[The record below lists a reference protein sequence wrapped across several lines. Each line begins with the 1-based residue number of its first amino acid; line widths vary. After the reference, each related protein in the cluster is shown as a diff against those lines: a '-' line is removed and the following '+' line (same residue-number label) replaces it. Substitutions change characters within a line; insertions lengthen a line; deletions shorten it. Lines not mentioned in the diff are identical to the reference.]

1 MKKLE
6 MYYQCW
12 LEVTKQPRYRDKW
25 LTDESYF
32 RAVKAQFPTLDSL
45 DFDRAKLN
53 RAISTYGGTS
63 LDDFTQ
69 SNGTGRFRR
78 QARGN
83 DPYDNSKR
91 IIWGYY
97 VTAPGGL
104 VQCPPSGEKSFLSL
118 LQDATLGDHYSVA
131 RGVPEIVDLSSEIA
145 EHSSVKRKAD
155 DAKLAAE
162 EAKKPRHGCD
172 SASVVSY
179 WESPEAK
186 KLFLG
191 SVNDERNVVE
201 LLEEE
206 RVERLQQVNRTVD
219 GWKDIVDKHGIDNL
233 CSDYDIFIIRQRC
246 SILCLAYI
254 YALEEMNSARW
265 MDDCCTQAI
274 IDSSKMG
281 IEAATHKQAV
291 AGWNILLR
299 SNNELFPLP
308 NPRIHKE
315 KNPLPELLEY
325 FQDEIMYPW
334 VEYCIQ
340 NLADL
345 TVELARNELVTKII
359 PNASAGI
366 DNENANEKQ
375 IQESLLEDYLECP
388 ISISTTWRWLR
399 RLGFSYDTRKKSFFV
414 DGHERQ
420 DVVSRRNE
428 FCVDYLSKLEPK
440 THRWIQVTK
449 ETVETWLAE
458 KKMSDD
464 DTRGY
469 HYTST
474 DNVEMVEYHV
484 DDCDL
489 LFDLAEDMG
498 FGAFGGNLSV
508 RKPPDAKPLMIFG
521 QDESVFNQFLLSNQ
535 QWVGPQGQRP
545 LLPKTDGISF
555 MVSALQSRETGF
567 GVHISE
573 IQFDEINE
581 ARRGRNYVDVD
592 AAIAIHGQA
601 TKKDLKHSPFVVYF
615 ELGANNEGYWTY
627 NHMAIQ
633 FEDCV
638 DCLKV
643 IYPHFDFAFLFDH
656 SQGHAKKLTNG
667 LDAYN
672 MNKSYGGAQPKMRE
686 SVIKAE
692 DGYLGMQEPRTI
704 NVGDTQTF
712 TFQPGDDGP
721 FWMTEEERE
730 LNRHDRVLAAPPGNP
745 PK

>member
-1 MKKLE
+1 M
-6 MYYQCW
+6 Q
-12 LEVTKQPRYRDKW
+12 R
-25 LTDESYF
+25 
-32 RAVKAQFPTLDSL
+32 
-45 DFDRAKLN
+45 
-53 RAISTYGGTS
+53 
-63 LDDFTQ
+63 
-69 SNGTGRFRR
+69 
-78 QARGN
+78 
-83 DPYDNSKR
+83 
-91 IIWGYY
+91 
-97 VTAPGGL
+97 
-104 VQCPPSGEKSFLSL
+104 PPSGEKSFLSL

-131 RGVPEIVDLSSEIA
+131 RGVPEIVDLSSKIA

-155 DAKLAAE
+155 DVKLAAE

-191 SVNDERNVVE
+191 SVNDERNVVK
-201 LLEEE
+201 LLEE
-206 RVERLQQVNRTVD
+206 RVEQLQQVNRTVD

-299 SNNELFPLP
+299 SNNERFPLP

-345 TVELARNELVTKII
+345 TVELAQNELITKII
-359 PNASAGI
+359 PNASASI
-366 DNENANEKQ
+366 DDENENDKQ
-375 IQESLLEDYLECP
+375 IQDSLLQVYLECP

-414 DGHERQ
+414 DGHERPN
-420 DVVSRRNE
+420 VVFRRNE
-428 FCVDYLSKLEPK
+428 FCLLYLSKLEPK
-440 THRWIQVTK
+440 THQWIQ
-449 ETVETWLAE
+449 
-458 KKMSDD
+458 
-464 DTRGY
+464 
-469 HYTST
+469 
-474 DNVEMVEYHV
+474 N
-484 DDCDL
+484 
-489 LFDLAEDMG
+489 
-498 FGAFGGNLSV
+498 
-508 RKPPDAKPLMIFG
+508 
-521 QDESVFNQFLLSNQ
+521 
-535 QWVGPQGQRP
+535 
-545 LLPKTDGISF
+545 
-555 MVSALQSRETGF
+555 
-567 GVHISE
+567 ISE

-592 AAIAIHGQA
+592 AAMAIHGQA

-615 ELGANNEGYWTY
+615 ELGTNNEGYWTY

-672 MNKSYGGAQPKMRE
+672 MNKGYGGAQPKMRE
-686 SVIKAE
+686 SVIKAD
-692 DGYLGMQEPRTI
+692 DGYLGMHEQRTL

-721 FWMTEEERE
+721 FWMTEEVRE
-730 LNRHDRVLAAPPGNP
+730 LNRHDRILPAPPGNP
-745 PK
+745 PI